1 MTSPLARRLG
11 RCRLPASLALA
22 LTVSALASGFA
33 RPAHADTAGGRLLPG
48 ELHQAQ
54 DGTASG
60 PADAAQAEKDR
71 LASRTRTEK
80 TSPATNA
87 DTRQMVRR
95 IASDHGLPPEL
106 AEAVVTIE
114 SRWNPRAR
122 SHAGAIGLMQI
133 KFATARGMGY
143 GGSVAGL
150 YEPKTNLTFGLAYL
164 AGAHKLAGGDICGT
178 ILRYHAGHGATR
190 MGGSSRSYCA
200 RAKQIM
206 ADSGWKPGRK
216 APGTPDVPDARAIT
230 LAAYEPGGLVRP
242 VAKAAEPATT
252 DATAKADASAKTAPA
267 ATLATAGQAPDDR
280 VIRPAARAKTGS
292 TATTDTLIGSSHT
305 VRARKDGWVPPQP
318 R

>member
-1 MTSPLARRLG
+1 MSSPLARRLG
-11 RCRLPASLALA
+11 RCRVPASLALA
-22 LTVSALASGFA
+22 LTLSALASGFA

-48 ELHQAQ
+48 EMRE
-54 DGTASG
+54 DK
-60 PADAAQAEKDR
+60 DAAANDTATVAQAGKDR

-80 TSPATNA
+80 APPATNA

-95 IASDHGLPPEL
+95 IASTHGLPPEL

-133 KFATARGMGY
+133 KYATARGMGY
-143 GGSVAGL
+143 GGTVAGL
-150 YEPKTNLTFGLAYL
+150 YEPKTNITFGLAYL

-200 RAKQIM
+200 RAKQLM
-206 ADSGWKPGRK
+206 ANAGWKPGRK
-216 APGTPDVPDARAIT
+216 APAIQDAPDARAIT

-242 VAKAAEPATT
+242 VAKAAAPAET
-252 DATAKADASAKTAPA
+252 DATAKTPAPA
-267 ATLATAGQAPDDR
+267 PAVTLAAAGQAPDDR
-280 VIRPAARAKTGS
+280 VIRPAGRTKAESA
-292 TATTDTLIGSSHT
+292 ATTDTLIGSSHT

>member
-1 MTSPLARRLG
+1 MSSPLARRLG

-22 LTVSALASGFA
+22 LTVSAVASGFA

-95 IASDHGLPPEL
+95 IASTHGLPPEL

-133 KFATARGMGY
+133 KYATARGMGY

-150 YEPKTNLTFGLAYL
+150 YEPRTNLTFGLAYL

-216 APGTPDVPDARAIT
+216 APATPDAPDARAIT

-242 VAKAAEPATT
+242 VAKA
-252 DATAKADASAKTAPA
+252 DAPAKAVTSAKTAPSA
-267 ATLATAGQAPDDR
+267 PAVTLATAGQAPDDR
-280 VIRPAARAKTGS
+280 VIRPAAPAKTGS
-292 TATTDTLIGSSHT
+292 AATTDTLIGSSHT